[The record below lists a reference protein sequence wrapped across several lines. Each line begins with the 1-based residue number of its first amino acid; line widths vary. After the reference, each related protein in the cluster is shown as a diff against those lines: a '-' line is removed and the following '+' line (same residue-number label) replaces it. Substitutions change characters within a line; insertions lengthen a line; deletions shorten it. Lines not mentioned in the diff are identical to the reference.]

1 MGTST
6 DGTLAVKAT
15 SYDCAKGLHSFVR
28 WKPRGQSYRSEG
40 CRACGV
46 QVVDWRRLDQRD
58 IGDIEYTVSSLQ
70 HELIRREFWN
80 KPLDEKAI
88 NHAKRKGL
96 VGLRQAIAHR
106 LRKYL
111 GRPRSALSRD
121 GMQTPFAGNVIFYAQ
136 HATATCCRKCVEAW
150 HGIDREEALTDELVR
165 YMTELV
171 MNYIVHRLGAELQGE
186 EVGAPSK
193 VDADRPAI
201 DGPQGTCL

>member
-1 MGTST
+1 MGAST

-15 SYDCAKGLHSFVR
+15 SHDCAQGLHSYVR

-40 CRACGV
+40 CRACGA
-46 QVVDWRRLDQRD
+46 QLVDWRRLDQHD

-96 VGLRQAIAHR
+96 VGLRLATAHR

-111 GRPRSALSRD
+111 GRPRSELSRD

-150 HGIDREEALTDELVR
+150 HGIDREQPLTPGHVS

-171 MNYIVHRLGAELQGE
+171 MHFVERRLQAYLSE
-186 EVGAPSK
+186 
-193 VDADRPAI
+193 
-201 DGPQGTCL
+201 